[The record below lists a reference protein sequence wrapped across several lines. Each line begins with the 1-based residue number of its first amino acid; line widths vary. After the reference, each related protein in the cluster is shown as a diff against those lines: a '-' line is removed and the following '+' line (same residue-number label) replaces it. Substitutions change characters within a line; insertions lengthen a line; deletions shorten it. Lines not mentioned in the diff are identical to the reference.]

1 MMRSVLAPLVLL
13 ALLAVGMAHAQT
25 LDWENPAV
33 VGINKEAPRAE
44 MASFDSVKAA
54 GGVTREAPGAF
65 AKLLN
70 GNWKFHWVGKPD
82 DRPKNFFQTSFDD
95 KSWGTIAVPSC
106 WELKGYGI
114 PIYTNIT
121 YPHVK
126 NPPFIAHNYNPVGSY
141 RTEFTVPETWDGREI
156 YIRFGGVYS
165 AFYLWVN
172 GKKVGYSEDS
182 KDPAEFSLTKYLKPG
197 KNLLAVEV
205 YRWCDGSYLEDQDMF
220 RYSGIFRDV
229 WLHATPKVQIRDFF
243 CKPELDAKY
252 EDATLKTRVWVRN
265 LSGERSG
272 SRKVEVSLYDKAGK
286 RIGLTEALLD
296 SFPSGQERSAEV
308 RLKVENPAKWTAE
321 TPHLYTVV
329 LALKDENGVVQE
341 ATSTRVGFRKIEW
354 KTGVFTINGKP
365 VKIKGVNRHEHDPDT
380 GRTLSVARMVQDIR
394 LMKRFNIN
402 TVRCAHYPND
412 SRWYDLCDRYGLY
425 VIDEANIES
434 HGMGYGK
441 ESLGHNVA
449 WQKAHLDRTER
460 MLQTHKNHPSIVMW
474 SLGNEAGP
482 GVNFAAT
489 AKLVRQ
495 LDPSRPIHYERDN
508 SVTDVDS
515 VMYPTVDYILG
526 EGKRKSGKPFFV
538 CEYAHAMGNAVGNLV
553 EYVAAFESSPRN
565 MGGCIWDWVDQGLTK
580 KAPGGESY
588 FAYGGDFDDKPND
601 GNFCCNGLVTPD
613 RTITPKLYEVKK
625 CYQNIEIAAE
635 DLAAGRIRVTNRF
648 SFTDLKGYTLHY
660 VVTEDGQK
668 IASGD
673 LPVLSCP
680 PGESVSATLP
690 LKKPNLKPGAEYFVK
705 VSVLVNTR
713 MEWAEEN
720 YEIAW
725 EQLKLPWQPGPAPF
739 IALAPLDPRG
749 QWIID
754 LQKFGPGRISFSR
767 NGSNFEFVFNRDT
780 GILEKLTQNKK
791 LVLSGRGL
799 SLNVYRALTDNDSWL
814 RTSFFESGLSSL
826 TPTVES
832 FSYKN
837 SADGATITVTVK
849 AKWLGFKG
857 NGFEQMALYTL
868 LRDGTVLVDW
878 RLDPIG
884 NLPSLPRLGARFS
897 APVSYS
903 NLTWLGHGPSES
915 YPDRKAAMD
924 VGLWSGLVKDQYIAY
939 VRPQENGNKEDCRWS
954 ALLDKE
960 KTGLLIVAE
969 DEPLAMS
976 ASHFLPEDLD
986 NARHR
991 QGEEKKYNKL
1001 VARSEVNFCIDWLQ
1015 MGLGGASCGP
1025 GPLGKYLCKLDTTAR
1040 LRFSLR
1046 PYNPKLGELAS
1057 VARRRLPI
1065 TAAPLVVRGED
1076 GQVTISHKLPE
1087 AVLNYSLNGGPE
1099 QRYTGPFLASGA
1111 TTLVVRALVVGLPP
1125 SETTTTTLPEIIPVA
1140 RLSRS
1145 GWQVSADSVEP
1156 SEGDVQNAF
1165 DGDPETFWHTEWS
1178 QREPA
1183 PPHTL
1188 TINLGDEQTLLG
1200 FEYLPRQ
1207 GQANGRIANYTLE
1220 VSRDGRSWSA
1230 AHTGSFPNTT
1240 KLQRIFFTN
1249 PTRARFVRLVA
1260 KSEVGGKAWSAVAE
1274 LNLLTTP

>member
-1 MMRSVLAPLVLL
+1 MMRSVLALL
-13 ALLAVGMAHAQT
+13 ALLVTSLAHAQT
-25 LDWENPAV
+25 PDWENPAV

-44 MASFDSVKAA
+44 LASFDSVKAA
-54 GGVTREAPGAF
+54 GAVSREASPF

-82 DRPKNFFQTSFDD
+82 DRPKNFFQPNFDD
-95 KSWGTIAVPSC
+95 RSWATITVPSC

-121 YPHVK
+121 YPHAK

-141 RTEFTVPETWDGREI
+141 RTEFTVPEGWDGREV
-156 YIRFGGVYS
+156 YLRFGGVYS

-182 KDPAEFSLTKYLKPG
+182 KDPAEFNVTKYLKPE

-220 RYSGIFRDV
+220 RFSGIFRDV
-229 WLHATPKVQIRDFF
+229 WLHSTPKVQIRDFF
-243 CKPELDAKY
+243 CKPELDRKY

-265 LSGERSG
+265 LSGEHSG
-272 SRKVEVSLYDKAGK
+272 SRKVEVSLYDKLGK

-308 RLKVENPAKWTAE
+308 SLKVESPAKWTAE
-321 TPHLYTVV
+321 TPNLYTVV
-329 LALKDENGVVQE
+329 IALKDENGTVQE
-341 ATSTRVGFRKIEW
+341 ATATRTGFRKIEW
-354 KTGVFTINGKP
+354 KSGVFTINGKP

-380 GRTLSVARMVQDIR
+380 GRTVSVARMVQDIR

-402 TVRCAHYPND
+402 AVRCAHYPND
-412 SRWYDLCDRYGLY
+412 PRWYDLCDRYGLY

-441 ESLGHNVA
+441 ESLGHDVK

-489 AKLVRQ
+489 AKLVHT
-495 LDPSRPIHYERDN
+495 LDPSRPVHYERDN

-515 VMYPTVDYILG
+515 VMYPTVDYIVA
-526 EGKRKSGKPFFV
+526 EGKRTSNKPFFV
-538 CEYAHAMGNAVGNLV
+538 CEYAHAMGNAVGNLP
-553 EYVAAFESSPRN
+553 EYAAAFDSSPRN

-580 KAPGGESY
+580 KAPGGETY

-601 GNFCCNGLVTPD
+601 GNFCCNGLVPPD
-613 RTITPKLYEVKK
+613 RKVTPKLYEAKK
-625 CYQNIEIAAE
+625 CFQNIAIRADE
-635 DLAAGRIRVTNRF
+635 LVSGRVRITNKF
-648 SFTDLKGYTLHY
+648 SFTDLKDYIPHF
-660 VVTEDGQK
+660 VVTEDGK
-668 IASGD
+668 SIASAD
-673 LPVLSCP
+673 LAPLNCP
-680 PGESVSATLP
+680 PGESVTLKLP
-690 LKKPNLKPGAEYFVK
+690 LRRPALKPGAEYFVTI
-705 VSVLVNTR
+705 SFRLNQGT
-713 MEWAEEN
+713 EWAEEN
-720 YEIAW
+720 HEIAW
-725 EQLKLPWQPGPAPF
+725 EQLKLPWQGSPAAF
-739 IALAPLDPRG
+739 IPLSPLDPRG
-749 QWIID
+749 QWVIN
-754 LQKFGPGRISFSR
+754 LQKYGTGRIAFAR
-767 NGSNFEFVFNRDT
+767 NGGNFEMVFNRDT
-780 GILEKLTQNKK
+780 GVLEKLTQNKK
-791 LVLSGRGL
+791 LVLSGQGL
-799 SLNVYRALTDNDSWL
+799 SLNVYRALTDNDAWL
-814 RTSFFESGLSSL
+814 RSSFFESGLSNI

-837 SADGATITVTVK
+837 SPDGSTITVTVK

-857 NGFEQMALYTL
+857 NGFMQTALYTL

-878 RLDPIG
+878 KLDPVG

-897 APVSYS
+897 APINFS
-903 NLTWLGHGPSES
+903 NFTWLGRGPSES
-915 YPDRKAAMD
+915 YPDRKSAMD
-924 VGLWSGLVKDQYIAY
+924 VGLWSGAVKDQYVPY

-954 ALLDKE
+954 ALLDTN

-969 DEPLAMS
+969 DDPLAMS
-976 ASHFLPEDLD
+976 ASHYLPEDLD

-991 QGEEKKYNKL
+991 QGEEKKYNRL
-1001 VARSEVNFCIDWLQ
+1001 VQRNQVNFCIDWLQ

-1025 GPLGKYLCKLDTTAR
+1025 GPLGKYLCKLESTAR

-1046 PYNPKLGELAS
+1046 PYAPAMGELAS

-1065 TAAPLVVRGED
+1065 TAAPQITRGED
-1076 GQVTISHKLPE
+1076 GQISLTHKLTDTT
-1087 AVLNYSLNGGPE
+1087 LRYSINGGPE
-1099 QRYTGPFLASGA
+1099 QRYNGPFSAPGA
-1111 TTLVVRALVVGLPP
+1111 LTIAARALVAGLPA
-1125 SETTTTTLPEIIPVA
+1125 SDTVSAVLPEIIPVA
-1140 RLSRS
+1140 RLGRA
-1145 GWQVSADSVEP
+1145 GWQGSADSSEP
-1156 SEGDVQNAF
+1156 SEGEVANAF

-1188 TINLGDEQTLLG
+1188 TINLGEEQSLLG

-1207 GQANGRIANYTLE
+1207 GQANGRIAGYTIE
-1220 VSRDGRSWSA
+1220 VSRDARSWTQA
-1230 AHTGSFPNTT
+1230 ASGNFPNTA
-1240 KLQRIFFTN
+1240 KAQRIVFDS
-1249 PTRARFVRLVA
+1249 PTRARYIRLVA
-1260 KSEVGGKAWSAVAE
+1260 LSEVGGNAWASVAE
-1274 LNLLTTP
+1274 FNLLTTP